1 MDDFP
6 FVHHRTRHNVRL
18 LQEMGYIHIFLIA
31 PLATKTLDESPAM
44 QLASETGILDLEI
57 RGEDL
62 RDEQVR
68 FLDHE

>member
-1 MDDFP
+1 
-6 FVHHRTRHNVRL
+6 
-18 LQEMGYIHIFLIA
+18 MGYIHIFLIA